1 MNEHRAFSPH
11 VDRAADD
18 PGPLLQDGE
27 LVIFGLIE
35 AGGRNS
41 SAAIRAAL
49 QQLPDGDTIQV
60 RINSKGGHFDEG
72 LACYLALRG
81 ARKRIVVTIEGEA
94 SSAGSLI
101 AAAGDEVLI
110 GASSSIT
117 IHDVTLDR
125 VSGGALAIRCAAEGL
140 ERCNGMAADIFARR
154 TGQDRSVIEL
164 WAMRETTFVGV
175 AAVEAG
181 FADRVVA
188 DQSPHPCPRCGSTS
202 PPNNPFPP
210 I

>member
-11 VDRAADD
+11 VDGATGND

-27 LVIFGLIE
+27 IVISGLIE

-41 SAAIRAAL
+41 AAALRAAIE
-49 QQLPDGDTIQV
+49 QLAEDDTIHV
-60 RINSKGGHFDEG
+60 RLNSKGGHFDEG

-81 ARKRIVVTIEGEA
+81 TRKRIVFTIEGEA

-110 GASSSIT
+110 GTTSSIM
-117 IHDVTLDR
+117 IHEVTENKL
-125 VSGGALAIRCAAEGL
+125 SGGALALRQAAEGL
-140 ERCNGMAADIFARR
+140 ERDNGMAADILARR
-154 TGQDRSVIEL
+154 TGQDHSVLAL
-164 WAMRETTFVGV
+164 WMSRETTFVGQ

-181 FADRVVA
+181 FADRVIP
-188 DQSPHPCPRCGSTS
+188 DRSPHSCPRCGQAAHR
-202 PPNNPFPP
+202 NGDL
-210 I
+210 